1 MGAPRVVVIGVGNPS
16 RGDDALGPLL
26 LDRIEDRYPDVVVCR
41 DFQLQIEHSLDLLG
55 ADLVLFVDARTGS
68 GVQPIAFGEIRARAN
83 ASALS
88 HAVAPE
94 VVLDV
99 FLRVYREPA
108 PPAFV
113 LALSGEAFELGAD
126 LSSAGRDA
134 LEAGWDLVQSLLG
147 APRLAVWRDHEK
159 CAGQGSLCGRAPAG
173 WCGEIV

>member
-1 MGAPRVVVIGVGNPS
+1 MAPPRVVVIGVGNPS

-26 LDRIEDRYPDVVVCR
+26 LDRIEDGFPGVVVRR
-41 DFQLQIEHSLDLLG
+41 DFQLQIEHSLDLFG
-55 ADLVLFVDARTGS
+55 ADLVLFVDAITGS
-68 GVQPIAFGEIRARAN
+68 GAQRIAFHEIRARAN

-99 FLRVYREPA
+99 FLRVYGEPA

-113 LALSGEAFELGAD
+113 LGLRGETFELGAD
-126 LSSAGRDA
+126 LSAIGRDA

-147 APRLAVWRDHEK
+147 APSLATWRDHEK
-159 CAGQGSLCGRAPAG
+159 RNGQAIRAPEGPCKIA
-173 WCGEIV
+173 

>member
-26 LDRIEDRYPDVVVCR
+26 LDRIEDRFPSVVVCR
-41 DFQLQIEHSLDLLG
+41 DFQLQIEHSLDLFG
-55 ADLVLFVDARTGS
+55 ADLVLFVDAMSGS
-68 GVQPIAFGEIRARAN
+68 GAHRIAFGEIRARAN

-99 FLRVYREPA
+99 FLRVHGEPA

-134 LEAGWDLVQSLLG
+134 LEAGWALVQSLLG
-147 APRLAVWRDHEK
+147 EPCLAAWRDREK
-159 CAGQGSLCGRAPAG
+159 CTGQGRLGGRAPSRR
-173 WCGEIV
+173 CGEIV